1 MNEEITTTTSS
12 SVSAYAEMTKDAL
25 TDAIRKEACKAR
37 TKGNEMVDCMERIG
51 HLLIEL
57 KTRVDYGNFMDQAER
72 MTGLPQRSINR
83 YMAIARDPDGFRNRR
98 RGIPAEEVITLTK
111 RAPTW
116 FDRIERET
124 KVDTVSIPSAVE
136 PPSPPPSRSA
146 VIDVEA
152 AFVARSQKVETPDE
166 MFQRGL
172 RSLQESM
179 PPAEYQAMLERALE
193 GPATAPAQ
201 IELETTV
208 ETEVD
213 EPPAAPVRLKTMSPA
228 SPSQSAAILVLEIY
242 KLLPKMSEGD
252 LKGASAS
259 LTELVGVIESR
270 WMKTTSTAPATLSE
284 AWSKTSPE
292 DRAAFLETAHL
303 IEKP

>member
-1 MNEEITTTTSS
+1 
-12 SVSAYAEMTKDAL
+12 MTKDAL

-111 RAPTW
+111 KAPTW

-124 KVDTVSIPSAVE
+124 KVDTVSILPAVE
-136 PPSPPPSRSA
+136 PPSPPSRPA
-146 VIDVEA
+146 DIVVDAEIVVDTLKA
-152 AFVARSQKVETPDE
+152 ETPDE
-166 MFQRGL
+166 AFQSGL
-172 RSLQESM
+172 DSLQETM
-179 PPAEYQAMLERALE
+179 PREEF
-193 GPATAPAQ
+193 
-201 IELETTV
+201 IELLETALAKNPEV
-208 ETEVD
+208 ERLE
-213 EPPAAPVRLKTMSPA
+213 EPPAAPVRLKATSPA
-228 SPSQSAAILVLEIY
+228 SPSQAAAILILEIY
-242 KLLPKMSEGD
+242 KLLPKMSEED

-270 WMKTTSTAPATLSE
+270 WTKGGRP
-284 AWSKTSPE
+284 
-292 DRAAFLETAHL
+292 
-303 IEKP
+303 

>member
-111 RAPTW
+111 KAPTW

-124 KVDTVSIPSAVE
+124 KMDTVSIPSAVE
-136 PPSPPPSRSA
+136 PPSPPASRSA
-146 VIDVEA
+146 LIVVYA
-152 AFVARSQKVETPDE
+152 QKVETPDE
-166 MFQRGL
+166 LFQRGL
-172 RSLQESM
+172 DSLQESM
-179 PPAEYQAMLERALE
+179 PPVEFVDLLETALAKNPEAERA
-193 GPATAPAQ
+193 
-201 IELETTV
+201 
-208 ETEVD
+208 D
-213 EPPAAPVRLKTMSPA
+213 EPPALAVAAPTASAAPSLIEASESTLAQILGLLPRLRPVELKELVTVINTRWLNHPAPAPVDNLAACWK
-228 SPSQSAAILVLEIY
+228 SA
-242 KLLPKMSEGD
+242 
-252 LKGASAS
+252 
-259 LTELVGVIESR
+259 T
-270 WMKTTSTAPATLSE
+270 
-284 AWSKTSPE
+284 PE
-292 DRAAFLETAHL
+292 QRAAFLETCHL

>member
-1 MNEEITTTTSS
+1 MSESITTTTSS
-12 SVSAYAEMTKDAL
+12 SVSAYAEMTKNAL

-98 RGIPAEEVITLTK
+98 RGIPAEELMTMTK
-111 RAPTW
+111 KAPTW

-124 KVDTVSIPSAVE
+124 KVDIVSIPSAVE
-136 PPSPPPSRSA
+136 PPSPPPSRST

-152 AFVARSQKVETPDE
+152 EIVVHAPKIETPDE

-179 PPAEYQAMLERALE
+179 PPVEFADLLETALAKNPEAERA
-193 GPATAPAQ
+193 
-201 IELETTV
+201 
-208 ETEVD
+208 D
-213 EPPAAPVRLKTMSPA
+213 EPPAPLVAAPTA
-228 SPSQSAAILVLEIY
+228 SAAPSVIEASESTLAQILG
-242 KLLPKMSEGD
+242 LLPRLRPAEI
-252 LKGASAS
+252 
-259 LTELVGVIESR
+259 TELHRVIESR
-270 WMKTTSTAPATLSE
+270 WMKGGRP
-284 AWSKTSPE
+284 
-292 DRAAFLETAHL
+292 
-303 IEKP
+303 

>member
-1 MNEEITTTTSS
+1 MNEIVTTTTSS
-12 SVSAYAEMTKDAL
+12 PVSAYAEMTKDAL
-25 TDAIRKEACKAR
+25 IDGIRKEACKAR

-111 RAPTW
+111 KAPSW

-152 AFVARSQKVETPDE
+152 EIVVHSQKVETPDE

-172 RSLQESM
+172 DSLQESM
-179 PPAEYQAMLERALE
+179 PPVEFVDLLETALAKNPEAERAE
-193 GPATAPAQ
+193 
-201 IELETTV
+201 
-208 ETEVD
+208 
-213 EPPAAPVRLKTMSPA
+213 EPPAPAVAAPTASAAPSVIETSETTLAQILGLLPRLRPVELKELVTVINTRWLNHPAPAPVDHLAACWK
-228 SPSQSAAILVLEIY
+228 SA
-242 KLLPKMSEGD
+242 
-252 LKGASAS
+252 
-259 LTELVGVIESR
+259 T
-270 WMKTTSTAPATLSE
+270 
-284 AWSKTSPE
+284 PE
-292 DRAAFLETAHL
+292 QRAAFLETCHL

>member
-1 MNEEITTTTSS
+1 MNEIVTTTTSS
-12 SVSAYAEMTKDAL
+12 PVSAYAEMTKDAL
-25 TDAIRKEACKAR
+25 IDGIRKEACKAR

-111 RAPTW
+111 KAPTW

-136 PPSPPPSRSA
+136 SPSPAPSPRLPRITLEA
-146 VIDVEA
+146 EIVEP
-152 AFVARSQKVETPDE
+152 VA
-166 MFQRGL
+166 
-172 RSLQESM
+172 
-179 PPAEYQAMLERALE
+179 
-193 GPATAPAQ
+193 PATAPAQ
-201 IELETTV
+201 IEL

-213 EPPAAPVRLKTMSPA
+213 EPPAAPVRLKATSPA

-242 KLLPKMSEGD
+242 KLLPKMSEAD

-303 IEKP
+303 INRP